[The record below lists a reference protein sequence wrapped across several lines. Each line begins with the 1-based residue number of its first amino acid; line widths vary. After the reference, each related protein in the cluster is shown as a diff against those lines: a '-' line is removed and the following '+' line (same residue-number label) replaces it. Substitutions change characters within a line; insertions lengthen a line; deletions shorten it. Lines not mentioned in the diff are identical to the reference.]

1 MTKKFKQN
9 IVFNYNPDVDNE
21 DSTEK
26 LQIKDK
32 IVTFL
37 NNMHEVQAA
46 KFVEN
51 EMLSPQKMSG
61 LNNEDV
67 LDETKK
73 ISELNKK
80 ILDKLIRIE
89 KDLIDEQDTSIKG
102 SQKKKDDND
111 NKNKVGFNNQTL
123 NISSMDGL
131 GLLGSILGPLLGLLG
146 MKFLANKLK
155 GVIDKIFDKDSKTA
169 KKLDDN
175 EKKLKDLDEKSK
187 KLDDERKNLEEK
199 IKTADESKKAELDK
213 KLQDIKDEQTKIKD
227 EQSKIK
233 DDVKNSS
240 LDREKKITDP
250 NEKPWWKTAAT
261 NVMKSVDEVAEGV
274 TLASTLSTAKNVG
287 IGALNAAGKLFF
299 IGDVANN
306 AYNDYEDYNT
316 RYKEEDYAGM
326 GLNAVDNVVETI
338 DPTPLLRMIPEI
350 AGFSIDNWM
359 TETLGGEKERGFLST
374 GSKKL
379 LDLYDGSFNQDFKD
393 KLKKT
398 DTNIFEGA
406 EKLYN
411 YNEKVN
417 ADTDKVKDFEK
428 MGVLDSS
435 FFGKSD
441 IKDWAK
447 VHKLSTPDLLT
458 LSKNDSINSTD
469 RDAIKGI
476 IEQRM
481 KFQIAIPDNTY
492 KLDSQNEVKFSDTE
506 VLAYDLFNAKN
517 EFEKF
522 VVDHPFTDENSEK
535 IKKNENGKTWEEVK
549 FKDDDLNE
557 EYIKLKEKY
566 DDEYSK
572 FLELRKIQI
581 KTLEDFKEVDGE
593 VLSIKEYNN
602 YSANKEK
609 YSSAGQYVRETR
621 TAEANKNVEDLISKF
636 KNITLPPDSIELA
649 ERIKGSE
656 GFSATAYPDNG
667 GMSIGYGHQI
677 KSGEEYLLT
686 KTISKEEANKIFAND
701 FEIYSKAAEKIPG
714 FNEAPKIAKDVL
726 IDMTYNMGPAW
737 YKKWDN
743 FTKFISDKEY
753 SKAADIIRHS
763 LYAKQVQGR
772 AFQNAKRLDIA
783 DGIAENTIQAPSKQ
797 SEVQSISSSP
807 VGEPKKDINNKN
819 DKSVQLDNKS
829 AEESKSN
836 NVAQVETQTKNLTEN
851 TKIIMN
857 NNYSSNNVN
866 VSNNIALATPQE
878 DKSEDV
884 SLNDAFI
891 LKG

>member
-1 MTKKFKQN
+1 MTKYKQN
-9 IVFNYNPDVDNE
+9 IVFNYNPDVDKD
-21 DSTEK
+21 DSVEK

-51 EMLSPQKMSG
+51 ELLSPKKMSEV
-61 LNNEDV
+61 EDKDL

-102 SQKKKDDND
+102 SQKKKDDS
-111 NKNKVGFNNQTL
+111 KNKVGFNNQTL
-123 NISSMDGL
+123 NVSSMDGF

-146 MKFLANKLK
+146 MGYLANKLK
-155 GVIDKIFDKDSKTA
+155 GAIDKILDKDNKTS
-169 KKLDDN
+169 KKLDDS
-175 EKKLKDLDEKSK
+175 EKKLKDLDDKSK
-187 KLDDERKNLEEK
+187 KLDDERKNLEDK
-199 IKTADESKKAELDK
+199 IKTADEAKKAELDK
-213 KLQDIKDEQTKIKD
+213 KLQEIKDEQQKIKDEQTKIN
-227 EQSKIK
+227 EE
-233 DDVKNSS
+233 VKNNSS
-240 LDREKKITDP
+240 DRDKKITDP
-250 NEKPWWKTAAT
+250 NEKPWWKTAAS
-261 NVMKSVDEVAEGV
+261 NVMKSAEEIAEGV
-274 TLASTLSTAKNVG
+274 TLVSTVSTAKNVG
-287 IGALNAAGKLFF
+287 ITALNAAGKLFF
-299 IGDVANN
+299 VGDVANN

-417 ADTDKVKDFEK
+417 EDTDKVKDFEK
-428 MGVLDSS
+428 MGIIDSS
-435 FFGKSD
+435 FFGKTEV
-441 IKDWAK
+441 KDWVK
-447 VHKLSTPDLLT
+447 LHKLSTPDLIS
-458 LSKNDSINSTD
+458 LSMNDSILSAD
-469 RDAIKGI
+469 RDAIQGI
-476 IEQRM
+476 IDQRM
-481 KFQIAIPDNTY
+481 KFNISIPENSV
-492 KLDSQNEVKFSDTE
+492 KLKSQDEVKFSDTE

-549 FKDDDLNE
+549 FKDEELNE
-557 EYIKLKEKY
+557 EYVKLKEKY
-566 DDEYSK
+566 DYEYDR
-572 FLELRKIQI
+572 FLELRKNQI
-581 KTLEDFKEVDGE
+581 KALNNYKEINGE
-593 VLSIKEYNN
+593 VLTNKEFNN
-602 YSANKEK
+602 YSANKNN
-609 YSSAGQYVRETR
+609 YSSVSQYVQETR
-621 TAEANKNVEDLISKF
+621 TAEANKNVEDLINKY
-636 KNITLPPDSIELA
+636 KNIALPPDSVELA

-656 GFSATAYPDNG
+656 GFRATAYPDNG
-667 GMSIGYGHQI
+667 HMSIGYGHQI

-701 FEIYSKAAEKIPG
+701 FDIYSKAAEKIPG

-743 FTKFISDKEY
+743 FTKFISNKEY

-783 DGIAENTIQAPSKQ
+783 DGIAKNTIQTPSKQ
-797 SEVQSISSSP
+797 SEVQSISTAS
-807 VGEPKKDINNKN
+807 VTEPSKEINNKKDN
-819 DKSVQLDNKS
+819 STQLDNKS

-836 NVAQVETQTKNLTEN
+836 NVAQVEAQTKNLTEN
-851 TKIIMN
+851 TKVVLN
-857 NNYSSNNVN
+857 ANYVNSNVN
-866 VSNNIALATPQE
+866 VSNNIAVAAQQE

-884 SLNDAFI
+884 SLNDTFI

>member
-80 ILDKLIRIE
+80 ILDKLIQIE
-89 KDLIDEQDTSIKG
+89 KELVDEQDTSIKG
-102 SQKKKDDND
+102 AQKKKDD
-111 NKNKVGFNNQTL
+111 NKNKVGFNDQTL

-213 KLQDIKDEQTKIKD
+213 KLQDIKDEQQKIKD
-227 EQSKIK
+227 DQSKIK

-350 AGFSIDNWM
+350 AGFSIDKWM

-379 LDLYDGSFNQDFKD
+379 LDLYDGSFNQDFND

-411 YNEKVN
+411 YNKKVN
-417 ADTDKVKDFEK
+417 TDTDKVKDFEK
-428 MGVLDSS
+428 MGVLDSN

-447 VHKLSTPDLLT
+447 VHRLSTPDLLT
-458 LSKNDSINSTD
+458 LSTNDSINKTD
-469 RDAIKGI
+469 RDALKGI

-492 KLDSQNEVKFSDTE
+492 KMNTQDEIKFSDSE
-506 VLAYDLFNAKN
+506 ILAYDLFNAKN

-535 IKKNENGKTWEEVK
+535 IKKNENGRTWEEIK

-557 EYIKLKEKY
+557 EYIKLKQKY
-566 DDEYSK
+566 DDEYGK

-581 KTLEDFKEVDGE
+581 KTLEDFKEVQGE
-593 VLSIKEYNN
+593 VLTVQEFND
-602 YSANKEK
+602 YSVSKEK
-609 YSSAGQYVRETR
+609 YSSASQYVREKR
-621 TAEANKNVEDLISKF
+621 TAEASKNVEDLISKF
-636 KNITLPPDSIELA
+636 KDIELPPENVELG

-677 KSGEEYLLT
+677 KSGEEFLLT
-686 KTISKEEANKIFAND
+686 KSITKEEAATIFAND
-701 FEIYSKAAEKIPG
+701 FKIYKAAATKIPG
-714 FNEAPKIAKDVL
+714 YNEAPQIAKDVL

-737 YKKWDN
+737 YKKWDG
-743 FTKFISDKEY
+743 FTANIANKNY

-783 DGIAENTIQAPSKQ
+783 DSIVNNDAKTPLKH
-797 SEVQSISSSP
+797 SEAQTVSTSA
-807 VGEPKKDINNKN
+807 VTEPKKEINNKSDN
-819 DKSVQLDNKS
+819 SVELDKKS
-829 AEESKSN
+829 AEESKES
-836 NVAQVETQTKNLTEN
+836 NVAQVEAQTKNLTDN

-857 NNYSSNNVN
+857 ANYVNSNMN
-866 VSNNIALATPQE
+866 VSNNIAVAATQE

-884 SLNDAFI
+884 SLNDTFI

>member
-1 MTKKFKQN
+1 MTKYKQN
-9 IVFNYNPDVDNE
+9 IVFNYNPDVDKD
-21 DSTEK
+21 DSVEK

-51 EMLSPQKMSG
+51 ELLSPKKMSEV
-61 LNNEDV
+61 EDKDL

-102 SQKKKDDND
+102 SQKKKDDS
-111 NKNKVGFNNQTL
+111 KNKVGFNNQTL
-123 NISSMDGL
+123 NVSSMDGF

-146 MKFLANKLK
+146 MGYLANKLK
-155 GVIDKIFDKDSKTA
+155 GAIDKILDKDNKTS
-169 KKLDDN
+169 KKLDDS
-175 EKKLKDLDEKSK
+175 EKKLKDLDDKSK
-187 KLDDERKNLEEK
+187 KLDDERKNLEDK
-199 IKTADESKKAELDK
+199 IKTADEAKKAELDK
-213 KLQDIKDEQTKIKD
+213 KLQEIKDEQQKIKDEQTKIN
-227 EQSKIK
+227 EE
-233 DDVKNSS
+233 VKNNSS
-240 LDREKKITDP
+240 DRDKKITDP
-250 NEKPWWKTAAT
+250 NEKPWWKTAAS
-261 NVMKSVDEVAEGV
+261 NVMKSAEEIAEGV
-274 TLASTLSTAKNVG
+274 TLVSTVSTAKNVG
-287 IGALNAAGKLFF
+287 ITALNAAGKLFF
-299 IGDVANN
+299 VGDVANN

-417 ADTDKVKDFEK
+417 EDTDKVKDFEK
-428 MGVLDSS
+428 MGIIDSS
-435 FFGKSD
+435 FFGKTEV
-441 IKDWAK
+441 KDWVK
-447 VHKLSTPDLLT
+447 LHKLSTPDLIS
-458 LSKNDSINSTD
+458 LSMNDSILSAD
-469 RDAIKGI
+469 RDAIQGI
-476 IEQRM
+476 IDQRM
-481 KFQIAIPDNTY
+481 KFNISIPENSV
-492 KLDSQNEVKFSDTE
+492 KLKSQDEVKFSDTE

-549 FKDDDLNE
+549 FKDEELNK
-557 EYIKLKEKY
+557 EYVKLKEKY
-566 DDEYSK
+566 DYEYDR
-572 FLELRKIQI
+572 FLELRKNQI
-581 KTLEDFKEVDGE
+581 KALNNYKEINGE
-593 VLSIKEYNN
+593 VLTNKEFNN
-602 YSANKEK
+602 YSANKNN
-609 YSSAGQYVRETR
+609 YSSVSQYVQETR
-621 TAEANKNVEDLISKF
+621 TAEANKNVEDLINKY
-636 KNITLPPDSIELA
+636 KNIALPPDSVELA

-656 GFSATAYPDNG
+656 GFRATAYPDNG
-667 GMSIGYGHQI
+667 HMSIGYGHQI

-701 FEIYSKAAEKIPG
+701 FDIYSKAAEKIPG

-743 FTKFISDKEY
+743 FTKFISNKEY

-783 DGIAENTIQAPSKQ
+783 DGIAKNTIQTPSKQ
-797 SEVQSISSSP
+797 SEVQSISTAS
-807 VGEPKKDINNKN
+807 VTEPSKEINNKKDN
-819 DKSVQLDNKS
+819 STQLDNKS

-836 NVAQVETQTKNLTEN
+836 NVAQVEAQTKNLTEN
-851 TKIIMN
+851 TKVVLN
-857 NNYSSNNVN
+857 ANYVNSNVN
-866 VSNNIALATPQE
+866 VSNNIAVAAQQE

-884 SLNDAFI
+884 SLNDTFI

>member
-1 MTKKFKQN
+1 MSE
-9 IVFNYNPDVDNE
+9 VE
-21 DSTEK
+21 D
-26 LQIKDK
+26 KD
-32 IVTFL
+32 L
-37 NNMHEVQAA
+37 
-46 KFVEN
+46 
-51 EMLSPQKMSG
+51 
-61 LNNEDV
+61 

-102 SQKKKDDND
+102 SQKKKDDS
-111 NKNKVGFNNQTL
+111 KNKVGFNNQTL
-123 NISSMDGL
+123 NVSSMDGF

-146 MKFLANKLK
+146 MGYLTNKLK
-155 GVIDKIFDKDSKTA
+155 GAIDKILDKDNKTS
-169 KKLDDN
+169 KKLDDS
-175 EKKLKDLDEKSK
+175 EKKLKDLDDKSK
-187 KLDDERKNLEEK
+187 KLDDERKNLEDK
-199 IKTADESKKAELDK
+199 IKTADETKKAELDK
-213 KLQDIKDEQTKIKD
+213 KLQEIKDEQQKIKDEQTKIN
-227 EQSKIK
+227 EE
-233 DDVKNSS
+233 VKNNSS
-240 LDREKKITDP
+240 DRDKKITDP

-261 NVMKSVDEVAEGV
+261 NVMKSAEEIAEGV
-274 TLASTLSTAKNVG
+274 TLASTVSTAKNVG
-287 IGALNAAGKLFF
+287 ITALNAAGKLFF
-299 IGDVANN
+299 VGDVANN
-306 AYNDYEDYNT
+306 MYNDAGDYDT
-316 RYKEEDYAGM
+316 RYKEQDYAGM

-411 YNEKVN
+411 YNKKVN
-417 ADTDKVKDFEK
+417 TDTDKVKDFEK

-458 LSKNDSINSTD
+458 LSMNDSINLTD

-492 KLDSQNEVKFSDTE
+492 KLNSQNEVKFSDTE

-535 IKKNENGKTWEEVK
+535 TKKTENGKTWEEIK
-549 FKDDDLNE
+549 FKDEELNE
-557 EYIKLKEKY
+557 EYVKLKEKY
-566 DDEYSK
+566 DYEYGR
-572 FLELRKIQI
+572 FLELRKTQI
-581 KTLEDFKEVDGE
+581 KALNNYKEINGE
-593 VLSIKEYNN
+593 VLTNKEFNN
-602 YSANKEK
+602 YSANKNN
-609 YSSAGQYVRETR
+609 YSSVSQYVQETR
-621 TAEANKNVEDLISKF
+621 TAEANKSVEDLISKY
-636 KNITLPPDSIELA
+636 KNIALPPDSIELA

-656 GFSATAYPDNG
+656 GFRATAYPDNG
-667 GMSIGYGHQI
+667 HMSIGYGHQI
-677 KSGEEYLLT
+677 KPGEEYLLT

-701 FEIYSKAAEKIPG
+701 FDIYSKAAEKIPG

-743 FTKFISDKEY
+743 FTKFISNKEY

-783 DGIAENTIQAPSKQ
+783 DGIAKNTIQTPSKQ
-797 SEVQSISSSP
+797 SEVQSISTAS
-807 VGEPKKDINNKN
+807 VTEPSKEINNKKDN
-819 DKSVQLDNKS
+819 STQLDNKS
-829 AEESKSN
+829 AEESKGN
-836 NVAQVETQTKNLTEN
+836 NVAQVEAQTKNLTEN
-851 TKIIMN
+851 TKVVLN
-857 NNYSSNNVN
+857 ANYVNSNVN
-866 VSNNIALATPQE
+866 VSNNIAVAAQQE

-884 SLNDAFI
+884 SLNDTFI